1 MYIAIA
7 ILVTLILLAST
18 ICLSIIVYEDYQDG
32 ESNKYLISKL
42 FIFIGCVGFLVYSI
56 FAWIRVGRSEIQ
68 TDTPP
73 TIERVITERENA
85 KDTTYIYRFFE

>member
-7 ILVTLILLAST
+7 ILVTFILLALT

-32 ESNKYLISKL
+32 EGNKDLISKL

-56 FAWIRVGRSEIQ
+56 FAWIRVGRSKIQ